1 MVDDEDENKEQSV
14 ACGLSPTLVVCSRRD
29 RTKNRQQRWQARPRA
44 VGTAASGGVLRQVT
58 GVHKRL
64 KYRETAGQAGRQQ
77 LRNTRPLRQ
86 HYLIQDSTTIQYTRS
101 REEHGCV
108 STAVARTG

>member
-64 KYRETAGQAGRQQ
+64 KYRETAGQAGRQAAVEGHPPIAPALSHTGQ
-77 LRNTRPLRQ
+77 
-86 HYLIQDSTTIQYTRS
+86 YYDTIHT
-101 REEHGCV
+101 
-108 STAVARTG
+108 